1 MLTTIDPPPAAEIE
15 SPTIRIGNRTLAT
28 RYFLAPL
35 AGYTH
40 LAFRQV
46 VRALGG
52 VGLATTDLVQA
63 THLLHGTK
71 WARKL
76 VETNEHDQPLSVQ
89 IYGGVV
95 KDLVAAAK
103 WLEDRGYE
111 AIDINMGCPMAK
123 ITGQGGG
130 ARLMCDADGACALV
144 GAVIA
149 AVKLPVTVKMRLGW
163 DRERITAPALAR
175 EFEQIGVAA
184 ITIHGRTRQ
193 QGFRGSVNRDGIRA
207 VKEAVEKIPVVGNG
221 DVRTVA
227 DALAMRRETG
237 CDAVAI
243 GRGALFDPWIFRKLV
258 AVTSAQSFNRVG
270 NAPRGPLGT
279 RLNDG
284 GQRETEM
291 QNDFAEP
298 SADEQID
305 FLVQHHRLML
315 EHRGEIASCLMFRK
329 FAAWYGARLGIPED
343 LEDRLR
349 RFESAAEFDAIVTD
363 IRARHGTR
371 RDPRPTAE
379 IKVPNGPVEYW

>member
-1 MLTTIDPPPAAEIE
+1 MPTTIEPPPTSETE
-15 SPTIRIGNRTLAT
+15 SPTIQIGSRTLAT

-46 VRALGG
+46 VRSLGG

-76 VETNEHDQPLSVQ
+76 VDTNEHDRPLSVQ

-130 ARLMCDADGACALV
+130 ARLMCDTDGACSLI

-193 QGFRGSVNRDGIRA
+193 QGFGGSVNRDGIRA
-207 VKEAVEKIPVVGNG
+207 VKEAVEKIPVIGNG
-221 DVRTVA
+221 DVRSVA
-227 DALAMRRETG
+227 DALSMRRETG

-243 GRGALFDPWIFRKLV
+243 GRGALLDPWIFRRLQIATAGQESV
-258 AVTSAQSFNRVG
+258 AS
-270 NAPRGPLGT
+270 
-279 RLNDG
+279 
-284 GQRETEM
+284 GQWSVDDAMTAAVNF
-291 QNDFAEP
+291 QP

-305 FLVQHHRLML
+305 FLVWHHRLML
-315 EHRGEIASCLMFRK
+315 EHRGEVASCLMFRK

-349 RFESAAEFDAIVTD
+349 RFQSAAEFDAIVTD
-363 IRARHGTR
+363 IRLRHGSR